1 MSNSD
6 GSIAIV
12 HNGILENYIEIKE
25 WLAKD
30 YEITFKSETD
40 SEVIAHL
47 IGIYYDG
54 NLEDA
59 VFKAID
65 RMRGAYALCVVA
77 KDEPDKIVAVRKM
90 PRSSRAL
97 AMAVIL

>member
-1 MSNSD
+1 MNPVSYT
-6 GSIAIV
+6 
-12 HNGILENYIEIKE
+12 HL
-25 WLAKD
+25 
-30 YEITFKSETD
+30 KSETD

-77 KDEPDKIVAVRKM
+77 KDEPDKIVAVRKDAPLIAGIGHGCNFIASDIPAPVSYTHLSV
-90 PRSSRAL
+90 PR
-97 AMAVIL
+97 